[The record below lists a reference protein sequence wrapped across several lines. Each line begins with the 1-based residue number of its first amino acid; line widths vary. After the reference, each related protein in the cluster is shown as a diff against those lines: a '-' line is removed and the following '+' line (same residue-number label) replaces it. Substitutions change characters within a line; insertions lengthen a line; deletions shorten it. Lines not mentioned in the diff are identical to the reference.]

1 MCEISHHS
9 MLNVG
14 VVGNMTQDF
23 GSLKGSF
30 RIGIA
35 VVQIA
40 ARDTGY
46 DKVILL
52 DKLKTTKC
60 INSLG
65 KKGTEKQ
72 KSQY

>member
-1 MCEISHHS
+1 MGEISHQS

-35 VVQIA
+35 VVQIPSK
-40 ARDTGY
+40 
-46 DKVILL
+46 DKIIIIIIRTAQ
-52 DKLKTTKC
+52 KLKHKF
-60 INSLG
+60 
-65 KKGTEKQ
+65 K
-72 KSQY
+72 